1 MIPKEEEIVEDLEN
15 LSNDIVN
22 WSRTSAINNNRNPLV
37 VGVAGGIDS
46 AVTSALCS
54 KTELRTI
61 VLNMPI
67 HQKES
72 QDNLARKHIEWLKS
86 NW

>member
-22 WSRTSAINNNRNPLV
+22 WIRNYAINNNISTLV
-37 VGVAGGIDS
+37 VGVSGGIDS
-46 AVTSALCS
+46 AVTSTLCS

-67 HQKES
+67 
-72 QDNLARKHIEWLKS
+72 
-86 NW
+86 